1 MGPQTSYFSKANLP
15 KIRPKPFRLLFIS
28 NLHPTP
34 HGGGIEEPDEMCKT
48 SWFKTNSSTKRCF
61 TSPNMPGLGVESLTG
76 QPGPSRILRRAG
88 NGRQESH
95 MRESML
101 PSGFPG
107 HPEPLPVLAAHGPR
121 SPSATVKFSN
131 AGTMPQL
138 FLRPLTLRILTKNP
152 HLEVYFWNGFLSSI
166 SVLKLGLRSLLAQSA
181 RVSAYP
187 EAAVLQA

>member
-76 QPGPSRILRRAG
+76 QPGPSRSCPPLQKER
-88 NGRQESH
+88 NTPTHQEQESDH
-95 MRESML
+95 L
-101 PSGFPG
+101 AT
-107 HPEPLPVLAAHGPR
+107 PEPGDNVC
-121 SPSATVKFSN
+121 S
-131 AGTMPQL
+131 
-138 FLRPLTLRILTKNP
+138 
-152 HLEVYFWNGFLSSI
+152 W
-166 SVLKLGLRSLLAQSA
+166 
-181 RVSAYP
+181 
-187 EAAVLQA
+187 